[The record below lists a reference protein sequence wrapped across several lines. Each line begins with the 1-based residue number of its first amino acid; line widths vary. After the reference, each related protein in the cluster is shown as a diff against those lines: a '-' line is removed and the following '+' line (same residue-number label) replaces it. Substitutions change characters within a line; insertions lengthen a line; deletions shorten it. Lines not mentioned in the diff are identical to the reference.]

1 MNYPEI
7 ENVIKHLKETCKCL
21 NCEGKF
27 EYEDIN
33 VIATTNTEGLFETR
47 CKNCESSTLVTVML
61 EPNVEI
67 KKEKLRETVS
77 HRIHGNISRNEV
89 LDMKN
94 FLNRF
99 DGDFKKIF
107 TKSK

>member
-7 ENVIKHLKETCKCL
+7 KNAIKHLKETCKCL
-21 NCEGKF
+21 SCEGKF
-27 EYEDIN
+27 EYEDIS
-33 VIATTNTEGLFETR
+33 VIATTNAEGLFETR
-47 CKNCESSTLVTVML
+47 CKNCESSTIVTVLL

-67 KKEKLRETVS
+67 KKEKLKETTPY
-77 HRIHGNISRNEV
+77 RIHRKISENEV

-94 FLNRF
+94 FLNKF

-107 TKSK
+107 TNTK

>member
-7 ENVIKHLKETCKCL
+7 QNVIKHIKETCKCL

-33 VIATTNTEGLFETR
+33 VIATTNTEGLFETK
-47 CKNCESSTLVTVML
+47 CKKCQNSTIVTVLL
-61 EPNVEI
+61 EPKVEI
-67 KKEKLRETVS
+67 N
-77 HRIHGNISRNEV
+77 RIHGKISKNEV

-94 FLNRF
+94 FLSKF

-107 TKSK
+107 TNKK

>member
-7 ENVIKHLKETCKCL
+7 ENVIKHLKKTCKCL

-33 VIATTNTEGLFETR
+33 VIATTNKEGLFETR
-47 CKNCESSTLVTVML
+47 CKNCQSSTIVTVIL
-61 EPNVEI
+61 ETNVEI
-67 KKEKLRETVS
+67 S
-77 HRIHGNISRNEV
+77 RIHGKITENEV

-94 FLNRF
+94 FLNKF
-99 DGDFKKIF
+99 DGDFKRIF

>member
-7 ENVIKHLKETCKCL
+7 ENVMKHLQKTCKCL
-21 NCEGKF
+21 QCEGKF
-27 EYEDIN
+27 EKEDISI
-33 VIATTNTEGLFETR
+33 IATTKSEGLFETK
-47 CKNCESSTLVTVML
+47 CKSCGSSTIVTVIL

-67 KKEKLRETVS
+67 KKEDLKSEFAQ
-77 HRIHGNISRNEV
+77 RIHGKISENEV

-94 FLNRF
+94 FLNHF

-107 TKSK
+107 TNKK

>member
-1 MNYPEI
+1 MNYPQI
-7 ENVIKHLKETCKCL
+7 KNAIKHLKKTCKCL
-21 NCEGKF
+21 NCQGKF

-33 VIATTNTEGLFETR
+33 VIATTNSEGLFETR
-47 CKNCESSTLVTVML
+47 CKSCESSTIVTVLL

-67 KKEKLRETVS
+67 KKEKLKEVTP
-77 HRIHGNISRNEV
+77 HRIHRKISENEV

-94 FLNRF
+94 FLNKF

-107 TKSK
+107 TNTK